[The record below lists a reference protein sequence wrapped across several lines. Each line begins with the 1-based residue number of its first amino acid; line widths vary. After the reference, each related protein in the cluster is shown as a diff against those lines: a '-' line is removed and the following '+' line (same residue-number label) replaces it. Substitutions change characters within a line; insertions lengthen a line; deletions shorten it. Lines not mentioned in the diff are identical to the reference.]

1 MYILLQQQK
10 SISTDWDQPL
20 SAEDWV
26 RETERYINIIH
37 RVSVHVKTTIF
48 VCVYVGLLHLMLM
61 LVILLEVVWEVVFL
75 FTVWVGICVMCMCM
89 CLCCHAHIVSDMST
103 QMLL

>member
-20 SAEDWV
+20 SAVDWV

-37 RVSVHVKTTIF
+37 RVSVHVKTTLLFFCICRF
-48 VCVYVGLLHLMLM
+48 VTSYAYARDP
-61 LVILLEVVWEVVFL
+61 
-75 FTVWVGICVMCMCM
+75 T
-89 CLCCHAHIVSDMST
+89 
-103 QMLL
+103 